1 MTFHNSIQQQKLQEE
16 IINHVRKTK
25 QSITVAVTVSFML
38 YITAFQT
45 EPRITYYLQI
55 LAATLFWWGA
65 HKWTPDGALLYKCVS
80 SNAWPISI
88 IVKYFKS
95 TTIATVLQC
104 VTLFPTWEIRRLDVT
119 YEQMYFL
126 IVSFA
131 TGVGSLQQ
139 RVSITVGR

>member
-65 HKWTPDGALLYKCVS
+65 HK
-80 SNAWPISI
+80 
-88 IVKYFKS
+88 
-95 TTIATVLQC
+95 
-104 VTLFPTWEIRRLDVT
+104 
-119 YEQMYFL
+119 
-126 IVSFA
+126 
-131 TGVGSLQQ
+131 
-139 RVSITVGR
+139 